1 MKLPTSPTDRHTA
14 KAATETPKPL
24 AQQQNDFTEE
34 GSPPPGRVGNA
45 PPRTTPQSKLAR
57 RKP

>member
-1 MKLPTSPTDRHTA
+1 MKLPTSPSPRRTA
-14 KAATETPKPL
+14 DSAAEPPKPL
-24 AQQQNDFTEE
+24 AQQQNEFTEE

-45 PPRTTPQSKLAR
+45 PPRTTPKSKLAR